1 MTPTSVGL
9 LKSAMTPLIRRTQ
22 TFKAVNISEVAHG
35 PTFTTYAVDFGQNA
49 AAMVSVKVPEVDD
62 STQGTRAVR
71 GAADIAYT
79 LRISCTETEHGPR
92 QGGAD
97 VLYTFDAESAARNKV
112 SGLQVQSL

>member
-1 MTPTSVGL
+1 
-9 LKSAMTPLIRRTQ
+9 MTPLIRRTQ

-49 AAMVSVKVPEVDD
+49 AAMVSVKVPELLSYN
-62 STQGTRAVR
+62 STKGTRAVR
-71 GAADIAYT
+71 RAADIAYT

-92 QGGAD
+92 LGDAD
-97 VLYTFDAESAARNKV
+97 VLYIFDAESAARNKV